1 MSVILKTFTRAR
13 ILIKIN
19 QMYTKNIRP
28 AIYRSVDGSV
38 GKYIPHKRHY
48 KAGFEMSELFE
59 MSVQTDNIII
69 DIEQCAKQFPIHCV
83 SLVGEDI
90 QRPGVVD
97 SLYLCY
103 KPHIAK
109 PGDQTGSIKTGL

>member
-1 MSVILKTFTRAR
+1 MSSVLKTFSRAR

-19 QMYTKNIRP
+19 QMYTKSIRP
-28 AIYRSVDGSV
+28 AVYRSVDGSV

-48 KAGFEMSELFE
+48 KAGFEMSELFD
-59 MSVQTDNIII
+59 MSIQTDNIIL
-69 DIEQCAKQFPIHCV
+69 DLEQCAAKFPTHYV

-97 SLYLCY
+97 SLHLCY
-103 KPHIAK
+103 KPHIA
-109 PGDQTGSIKTGL
+109 PSQAGSMNDGL